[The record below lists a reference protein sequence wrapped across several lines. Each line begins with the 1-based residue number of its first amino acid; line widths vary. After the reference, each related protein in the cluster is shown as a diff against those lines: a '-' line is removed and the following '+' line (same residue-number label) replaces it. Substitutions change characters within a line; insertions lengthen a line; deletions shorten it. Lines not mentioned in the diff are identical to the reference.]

1 MATVKAKRLSSAE
14 KHALALR
21 NWPDLAKKGCGI
33 AGKLWRAADHVR
45 DVVTPKI
52 VRHGIQLG
60 DFEVLFILRIFGP
73 PYALSPTQIYRV
85 RCCSSGGLTKILHR
99 LKKSHLIE
107 RYPNP
112 KDKRSELVR
121 LTPKGKRV
129 VEAAMDSVARL
140 ETNLLAR
147 FDRREKDM
155 LTTLLDKLL
164 TAI

>member
-1 MATVKAKRLSSAE
+1 VKAQRLSSAE

-21 NWPDLAKKGCGI
+21 NWPDLAKKGSSI

-45 DVVTPKI
+45 NVVAPKI
-52 VRHGIQLG
+52 IRHGIQIG

-73 PYALSPTQIYRV
+73 PYALSPTRIYRA

-99 LKKSHLIE
+99 LKKAHLIE

-112 KDKRSELVR
+112 EDKRSELVR

-129 VEAAMDSVARL
+129 VEAAMDSVAQL
-140 ETNLLAR
+140 EKNLLAR
-147 FDRREKDM
+147 FNRREKNT
-155 LTTLLDKLL
+155 LIILLDKLL
-164 TAI
+164 ATI

>member
-1 MATVKAKRLSSAE
+1 VKTLKLSSAE
-14 KHALALR
+14 KQALASG
-21 NWPDLAKKGCGI
+21 NWPDLGKIKGCGV

-52 VRHGIQLG
+52 VRHGMQLG

-73 PYALSPTQIYRV
+73 PYALSPTQIYRL

-99 LKKSHLIE
+99 LKKINLIE

-112 KDKRSELVR
+112 EDGRSKMAR

-129 VEAAMDSVARL
+129 VEAAMDSVEHL
-140 ETNLLAR
+140 ETNLLAP
-147 FDRREKDM
+147 FSSREKNM
-155 LTTLLDKLL
+155 LTNLLDKLL
-164 TAI
+164 ATI